1 MTSAILICCH
11 PDCCHPDLLGGDLL
25 RAGLGTRGE
34 FAIKP
39 LFARGSS
46 ATSRAF
52 LFIVIMMVLVVVGLY
67 TDRLE
72 PVREKLSAVVAPFY
86 QITNVPT
93 RVNDWRKDTFVSHAD
108 LKIEN
113 EALKT
118 ELLIHQRK
126 LQQLASLAAENVRLR
141 QLLNASQILQD
152 TVLIAELIGVS
163 PNPLSHKVIINRGSH
178 DGAFKGQPVL
188 DAFGLMGQVTEV
200 GENASTV
207 LLISDA
213 THAIPVQ
220 VNRNGVR
227 AIAEGTGDLNS
238 LSLRHVSANTDI
250 RAGDLLVSSGMGE
263 RFPVGY
269 PVAEVMQV
277 VRDPGKAFL
286 TVIAKPMAKLDRSRH
301 LLLVFENRDQASVPG
316 ALHAVPDANSPSSPP
331 GSASGTR

>member
-1 MTSAILICCH
+1 M
-11 PDCCHPDLLGGDLL
+11 
-25 RAGLGTRGE
+25 
-34 FAIKP
+34 
-39 LFARGSS
+39 
-46 ATSRAF
+46 
-52 LFIVIMMVLVVVGLY
+52 VVLVVVGLY

-72 PVREKLSAVVAPFY
+72 PLREKLVQVVTPFY
-86 QITNVPT
+86 QITDVPS

-141 QLLNASQILQD
+141 QLVNASQMLQD

-163 PNPLSHKVIINRGSH
+163 PNPLSHKVIINRGTV
-178 DGAFKGQPVL
+178 DGVFKGQPVL
-188 DAFGLMGQVTEV
+188 DAFGLMGQVIEV
-200 GENASTV
+200 GETASTV
-207 LLISDA
+207 LLISDS
-213 THAIPVQ
+213 THGIPVQ

-250 RAGDLLVSSGMGE
+250 RAGDLLVSSGLGA

-269 PVAEVMQV
+269 PVAEVLQV

-286 TVIAKPMAKLDRSRH
+286 TVIAKPMARLDRSRH

-316 ALHAVPDANSPSSPP
+316 ALSVPPTQANSSGQSTSSNSM
-331 GSASGTR
+331 GGAR

>member
-1 MTSAILICCH
+1 
-11 PDCCHPDLLGGDLL
+11 
-25 RAGLGTRGE
+25 
-34 FAIKP
+34 
-39 LFARGSS
+39 
-46 ATSRAF
+46 
-52 LFIVIMMVLVVVGLY
+52 MVLVVVGLY

-72 PVREKLSAVVAPFY
+72 PLREKLAQVVAPFY
-86 QITNVPT
+86 QLTDVPL
-93 RVNDWRKDTFVSHAD
+93 RVNEWSKDAFVSRAD
-108 LKIEN
+108 LKLEN

-141 QLLNASQILQD
+141 QLLNASQMLQD
-152 TVLIAELIGVS
+152 TVLITELIGVS
-163 PNPLSHKVIINRGSH
+163 PNPLSHKVVINRGSV

-188 DAFGLMGQVTEV
+188 DAFGLMGQVIEV
-200 GENASTV
+200 GETSSTV

-250 RAGDLLVSSGMGE
+250 RAGDLLVSSGLGD
-263 RFPVGY
+263 RFPIGY
-269 PVAEVMQV
+269 PVAEVLQV

-286 TVIAKPMAKLDRSRH
+286 TVIAKPMARLDRSRH
-301 LLLVFENRDQASVPG
+301 LLLVFENRERASVPG
-316 ALHAVPDANSPSSPP
+316 ALSVSDAEAGVSPDSAASSSV
-331 GSASGTR
+331 GGER

>member
-1 MTSAILICCH
+1 MMAL
-11 PDCCHPDLLGGDLL
+11 
-25 RAGLGTRGE
+25 
-34 FAIKP
+34 
-39 LFARGSS
+39 
-46 ATSRAF
+46 
-52 LFIVIMMVLVVVGLY
+52 VIVGLY

-72 PVREKLSAVVAPFY
+72 SLREKLAQVVTPFY
-86 QITNVPT
+86 QITDVPS

-108 LKIEN
+108 LKLEN

-141 QLLNASQILQD
+141 QLLNASQMLQD

-163 PNPLSHKVIINRGSH
+163 PNPLSHKVIINRGTV

-188 DAFGLMGQVTEV
+188 DAFGLMGQVIEV
-200 GENASTV
+200 GDASSTV
-207 LLISDA
+207 LLISDS

-250 RAGDLLVSSGMGE
+250 RAGDLLVSSGLGA

-269 PVAEVMQV
+269 PVAEVEQV

-286 TVIAKPMAKLDRSRH
+286 TVIAKPMARLDRSRH

-316 ALHAVPDANSPSSPP
+316 ALSLPATDAASSAVSNSSSSAP
-331 GSASGTR
+331 GAR

>member
-1 MTSAILICCH
+1 
-11 PDCCHPDLLGGDLL
+11 
-25 RAGLGTRGE
+25 
-34 FAIKP
+34 
-39 LFARGSS
+39 
-46 ATSRAF
+46 
-52 LFIVIMMVLVVVGLY
+52 
-67 TDRLE
+67 
-72 PVREKLSAVVAPFY
+72 
-86 QITNVPT
+86 
-93 RVNDWRKDTFVSHAD
+93 
-108 LKIEN
+108 
-113 EALKT
+113 
-118 ELLIHQRK
+118 LLIHQRK

-301 LLLVFENRDQASVPG
+301 LLLVYENRDQASVPG

>member
-1 MTSAILICCH
+1 M
-11 PDCCHPDLLGGDLL
+11 
-25 RAGLGTRGE
+25 
-34 FAIKP
+34 
-39 LFARGSS
+39 
-46 ATSRAF
+46 
-52 LFIVIMMVLVVVGLY
+52 VVLVVVGLY

-72 PVREKLSAVVAPFY
+72 PLREKLAQIVTPFY
-86 QITNVPT
+86 QITDVPS

-141 QLLNASQILQD
+141 QLLNASEMLQD

-163 PNPLSHKVIINRGSH
+163 PNPLSHKVIINRGTA

-188 DAFGLMGQVTEV
+188 DAFGLMGQVIEV
-200 GENASTV
+200 GETASTV
-207 LLISDA
+207 LLISDT
-213 THAIPVQ
+213 THGIPVQ

-250 RAGDLLVSSGMGE
+250 RAGDLLVSSGLGE
-263 RFPVGY
+263 RFPIGY
-269 PVAEVMQV
+269 PVAEVQQV

-286 TVIAKPMAKLDRSRH
+286 TVIAKPMARLDRSRH
-301 LLLVFENRDQASVPG
+301 LLLVFEDRDQASVPG
-316 ALHAVPDANSPSSPP
+316 ALQLSATEAAASAA
-331 GSASGTR
+331 SASSSSVGGAR

>member
-1 MTSAILICCH
+1 
-11 PDCCHPDLLGGDLL
+11 
-25 RAGLGTRGE
+25 
-34 FAIKP
+34 
-39 LFARGSS
+39 
-46 ATSRAF
+46 
-52 LFIVIMMVLVVVGLY
+52 MMVLVVVGLY

-72 PVREKLSAVVAPFY
+72 PMREKLAQIVTPFY
-86 QITNVPT
+86 QITDVPS
-93 RVNDWRKDTFVSHAD
+93 RINDWRKDTFVSHAD

-113 EALKT
+113 EALQT

-141 QLLNASQILQD
+141 QLLNASQMLQD

-163 PNPLSHKVIINRGSH
+163 PNPLSHKVIINRGAV

-188 DAFGLMGQVTEV
+188 DAFGLMGQVIEV
-200 GENASTV
+200 GETSSTV
-207 LLISDA
+207 LLISDS

-238 LSLRHVSANTDI
+238 LSLRHVSANTNI
-250 RAGDLLVSSGMGE
+250 RAGNLPVSSGLGA

-269 PVAEVMQV
+269 PVAEVQQV

-286 TVIAKPMAKLDRSRH
+286 TVIAKPMARLDRSRH
-301 LLLVFENRDQASVPG
+301 LLLVFENRDRASVPG
-316 ALHAVPDANSPSSPP
+316 ALSVPNVLNEPDGDTKPSAEFSSKSSSL
-331 GSASGTR
+331 GRTQ

>member
-1 MTSAILICCH
+1 
-11 PDCCHPDLLGGDLL
+11 
-25 RAGLGTRGE
+25 
-34 FAIKP
+34 
-39 LFARGSS
+39 
-46 ATSRAF
+46 
-52 LFIVIMMVLVVVGLY
+52 MMVLVVVGLY
-67 TDRLE
+67 TDKLE
-72 PVREKLSAVVAPFY
+72 PLREKLAQLVTPFY

-93 RVNDWRKDTFVSHAD
+93 RVNDWRKDTFVSQAD
-108 LKIEN
+108 LKVEN
-113 EALKT
+113 EALRT

-141 QLLNASQILQD
+141 QLLNASQMLQD

-163 PNPLSHKVIINRGSH
+163 PNPLSHKVIINRGTK

-200 GENASTV
+200 SENSSTV
-207 LLISDA
+207 LLISDS

-250 RAGDLLVSSGMGE
+250 RTGDLLVSSGLGD

-269 PVAEVMQV
+269 PVAEVLQV

-286 TVIAKPMAKLDRSRH
+286 TVIAKPMARLDRSRH

-316 ALHAVPDANSPSSPP
+316 ALNVTTPSSSSVSSSSS
-331 GSASGTR
+331 SASSQGGGQ

>member
-1 MTSAILICCH
+1 MA
-11 PDCCHPDLLGGDLL
+11 
-25 RAGLGTRGE
+25 
-34 FAIKP
+34 
-39 LFARGSS
+39 
-46 ATSRAF
+46 
-52 LFIVIMMVLVVVGLY
+52 LVVVGLY

-72 PVREKLSAVVAPFY
+72 PLREKLAQLAAPFY
-86 QITNVPT
+86 QITDVPS
-93 RVNDWRKDTFVSHAD
+93 RVNDWRKDTFVSEVD

-113 EALKT
+113 EALRT

-141 QLLNASQILQD
+141 QLLNASQMLQD

-163 PNPLSHKVIINRGSH
+163 PNPLSHKVIINRGTK

-188 DAFGLMGQVTEV
+188 DAFGLMGQVIDV
-200 GENASTV
+200 GEASSTV
-207 LLISDA
+207 LLISDS

-250 RAGDLLVSSGMGE
+250 RAGDLLVSSGLGE

-269 PVAEVMQV
+269 PVAEVLQV

-286 TVIAKPMAKLDRSRH
+286 TVIAKPMARLDRSRH
-301 LLLVFENRDQASVPG
+301 LLLVFADRDKASVPG
-316 ALHAVPDANSPSSPP
+316 ALSLPAAAATSATSS
-331 GSASGTR
+331 SASSASSVGGGR

>member
-1 MTSAILICCH
+1 
-11 PDCCHPDLLGGDLL
+11 
-25 RAGLGTRGE
+25 
-34 FAIKP
+34 
-39 LFARGSS
+39 
-46 ATSRAF
+46 
-52 LFIVIMMVLVVVGLY
+52 MMVLVVVGLY

-72 PVREKLSAVVAPFY
+72 PLREKLAQVVAPFY
-86 QITNVPT
+86 QVTDVPLK
-93 RVNDWRKDTFVSHAD
+93 VNDWRKDAFVSRAD
-108 LKIEN
+108 LQQEN

-141 QLLNASQILQD
+141 QLLNASQMLQD

-163 PNPLSHKVIINRGSH
+163 PNPLSHKVIINRGSV

-188 DAFGLMGQVTEV
+188 DAFGLMGQVIEV
-200 GENASTV
+200 GETSSTV
-207 LLISDA
+207 LLISDS

-250 RAGDLLVSSGMGE
+250 RTGDLLVSSGLGD
-263 RFPVGY
+263 RFPIGY
-269 PVAEVMQV
+269 PVAEVLQV

-286 TVIAKPMAKLDRSRH
+286 TVIAKPMARLDRSRH
-301 LLLVFENRDQASVPG
+301 LLLVFENRDRASVPG
-316 ALHAVPDANSPSSPP
+316 SLSSPEPDAGDAPA
-331 GSASGTR
+331 SASASSVGGAR

>member
-1 MTSAILICCH
+1 
-11 PDCCHPDLLGGDLL
+11 
-25 RAGLGTRGE
+25 
-34 FAIKP
+34 
-39 LFARGSS
+39 
-46 ATSRAF
+46 
-52 LFIVIMMVLVVVGLY
+52 MVLVVVGLY

-72 PVREKLSAVVAPFY
+72 PLREKLAQLVTPFY
-86 QITNVPT
+86 QLTDVPK
-93 RVNDWRKDTFVSHAD
+93 RVNDWRKDTFVSHID
-108 LKIEN
+108 LKAEN

-141 QLLNASQILQD
+141 QLLNASQMLQD
-152 TVLIAELIGVS
+152 TVLITELIGVS
-163 PNPLSHKVIINRGSH
+163 PNPLSHKVVINRGSK

-200 GENASTV
+200 SDSSSTV
-207 LLISDA
+207 LLISDS

-238 LSLRHVSANTDI
+238 LSLRHVSTNTDI
-250 RAGDLLVSSGMGE
+250 RVGDLLVSSGLGD

-269 PVAEVMQV
+269 PVAEIQQV

-286 TVIAKPMAKLDRSRH
+286 TVIAKPMARLDRSRH
-301 LLLVFENRDQASVPG
+301 LLLVFADRDKASVPG
-316 ALHAVPDANSPSSPP
+316 ALSLTAASSS
-331 GSASGTR
+331 SAASSAAAAGAR

>member
-1 MTSAILICCH
+1 M
-11 PDCCHPDLLGGDLL
+11 
-25 RAGLGTRGE
+25 
-34 FAIKP
+34 
-39 LFARGSS
+39 
-46 ATSRAF
+46 
-52 LFIVIMMVLVVVGLY
+52 VVGLY

-72 PVREKLSAVVAPFY
+72 PLREKLAQIVTPFY
-86 QITNVPT
+86 QITDVPS
-93 RVNDWRKDTFVSHAD
+93 RVNDWRKDTFVSHSD

-141 QLLNASQILQD
+141 QLLNASEMLQD

-163 PNPLSHKVIINRGSH
+163 PNPLSHKVIINRGIV

-188 DAFGLMGQVTEV
+188 DAFGLMGQVIEV
-200 GENASTV
+200 GETASTV
-207 LLISDA
+207 LLISDS
-213 THAIPVQ
+213 THGIPVQ

-250 RAGDLLVSSGMGE
+250 RAGDLLVSSGLGK

-269 PVAEVMQV
+269 PVAEVQQV

-286 TVIAKPMAKLDRSRH
+286 TVIATPMARLDRSRH
-301 LLLVFENRDQASVPG
+301 LLLVFEDRDQASVPG
-316 ALHAVPDANSPSSPP
+316 ALPVSAAEGTASATSAASSTV
-331 GSASGTR
+331 SGAR